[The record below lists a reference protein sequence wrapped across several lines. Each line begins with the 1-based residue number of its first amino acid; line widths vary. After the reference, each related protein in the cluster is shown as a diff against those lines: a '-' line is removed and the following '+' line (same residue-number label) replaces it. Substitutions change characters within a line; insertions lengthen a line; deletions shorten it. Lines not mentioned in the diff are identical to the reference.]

1 MAASMPHL
9 PPAGHRAFATGHN
22 APSMGPPRL
31 LLCTLAAALL
41 GGCATRSVDVAATP
55 ADPAEF
61 LSWGCSRIDDEIDRV
76 QQRAADV
83 AWTVDERAGT
93 NILALGVGVAVFW
106 PAILA
111 MRPAGLEADEL
122 SRLKGRFDA
131 LRIASERKHCPPP
144 TVSPERVAGM
154 PVVQGERLV
163 YEDRES
169 ARRPAT
175 EWVLRVGELRRGELQ
190 FTLESAGGA
199 RWVQD
204 LAGNVLQAPAGS
216 LQWQRLLR
224 GELVLGQVLA
234 GDIVVAGDPLARARV
249 RGQVVAVGP
258 QLLANRRFD
267 VAVIELFGDAQ
278 VGDASTRL
286 DGALVVDRASGV
298 LLRLDLRSA
307 QPIFS
312 LQRRLMRIEP
322 APG

>member
-1 MAASMPHL
+1 MAL
-9 PPAGHRAFATGHN
+9 
-22 APSMGPPRL
+22 PRL
-31 LLCTLAAALL
+31 ARSTLCTCLAAALL
-41 GGCATRSVDVAATP
+41 AGCATRSVDVAPAP
-55 ADPAEF
+55 ADPGEF
-61 LSWGCSRIDDEIDRV
+61 LSWSCTRIDDELDRV

-83 AWTVDERAGT
+83 AWAVDERAGN

-106 PAILA
+106 PALLA
-111 MRPAGLEADEL
+111 MRPAGLEATEL
-122 SRLKGRFDA
+122 AQLKGRYDA
-131 LRIASERKHCPPP
+131 LRIASERKRCPPAAVP
-144 TVSPERVAGM
+144 AERVAGM

-175 EWVLRVGELRRGELQ
+175 EWVLRVGELRRGELE
-190 FTLESAGGA
+190 FALETAGGA
-199 RWVQD
+199 RWLQD
-204 LAGNVLQAPAGS
+204 LAGNVLEAPQGA

-258 QLLANRRFD
+258 QTVATRRFD

-278 VGDASTRL
+278 VGDAFTRL

-307 QPIFS
+307 QPAFS
-312 LQRRLMRIEP
+312 LQRRLMRVEP
-322 APG
+322 APAAAG